1 VLSVAILL
9 LVATSAGAQT
19 ADELI
24 AKNIAAKGGMEKL
37 KAVQSFRQTSDITVQ
52 GMAAKL
58 TIYSKRPNLTR
69 QEIVVGPETIVSAF
83 DGQTPWMVNPMSGST
98 QATVITGPQADMI
111 RNDASFDGPLVDYKA
126 RGTTVELV
134 GAEDVDGTA
143 VHHLKVTGADGLV
156 KHIYLDAST
165 SLEMKVTTE
174 TPEGLVEQRFT
185 DYRDVGGLKV
195 PYSITVL
202 TGGAVTAQ
210 IKLLTV
216 DLNAEIDDAL
226 FRIPR

>member
-1 VLSVAILL
+1 
-9 LVATSAGAQT
+9 
-19 ADELI
+19 
-24 AKNIAAKGGMEKL
+24 
-37 KAVQSFRQTSDITVQ
+37 
-52 GMAAKL
+52 
-58 TIYSKRPNLTR
+58 
-69 QEIVVGPETIVSAF
+69 
-83 DGQTPWMVNPMSGST
+83 
-98 QATVITGPQADMI
+98 
-111 RNDASFDGPLVDYKA
+111 
-126 RGTTVELV
+126 
-134 GAEDVDGTA
+134 
-143 VHHLKVTGADGLV
+143 
-156 KHIYLDAST
+156 
-165 SLEMKVTTE
+165 MKVTTE